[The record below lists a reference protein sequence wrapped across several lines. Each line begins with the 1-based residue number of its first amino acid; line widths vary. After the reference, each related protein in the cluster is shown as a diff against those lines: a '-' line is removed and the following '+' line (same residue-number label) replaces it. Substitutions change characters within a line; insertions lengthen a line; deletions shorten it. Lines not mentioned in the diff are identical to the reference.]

1 MPETV
6 RSEPLLPEVDRLI
19 ACLEATVEPLRTCRD
34 LSGKLRDEV
43 AQLVASIEAPRKAAR
58 NIKSLDSM
66 IGTIAKVCQF
76 LSVFPVVGGF
86 ASTINRILGTAIQPP
101 LAAVAKALGEADKRL
116 MKPVD
121 DELARLRPVFEALE
135 EALHELADVIDEL
148 LTTLR
153 VVNSVADVLWGLS
166 VISGNQKARAEV
178 ESMLKRYNDTARAVL
193 DAADDFG
200 RHLGGFHGAADLA
213 RKIAPPVTKFLSS
226 AADLV
231 FKPVNAALSHLSGL
245 KGICET
251 ARNWLKPFEWVL
263 AWAGWFI
270 EMTIGWLIDKILDAL
285 GLRKLVEALKNTLL
299 RLLGI
304 DKIKAFAADIAAK
317 FGDLKPDLFKNIVDP
332 RQKMVEVKD
341 RIYAETRG
349 FASAKVQEELR
360 ALTRMLLQD
369 DGGKARA

>member
-1 MPETV
+1 MPEST

-19 ACLEATVEPLRTCRD
+19 ARLEATVEPLRTCRD

-58 NIKSLDSM
+58 NIKSLDTM

-86 ASTINRILGTAIQPP
+86 ANTINKILGTIIQPP
-101 LAAVAKALGEADKRL
+101 LDAVARALGEADKHL

-135 EALHELADVIDEL
+135 EALHQLADVVDEL

-153 VVNSVADVLWGLS
+153 VVNAVADVLWGLS

-178 ESMLKRYNDTARAVL
+178 EKMLKGYNDTARAVL

-200 RHLGGFHGAADLA
+200 RHLGSFHGAADLA
-213 RKIAPPVTKFLSS
+213 RKVVPPVTGFLTS
-226 AADLV
+226 AADIV
-231 FKPVNAALSHLSGL
+231 FKPVNAVLNHLSGL

-263 AWAGWFI
+263 KCAAKII
-270 EMTIGWLIDKILDAL
+270 EWTIGWLIDKILDVL
-285 GLRKLVEALKNTLL
+285 GLRKLVNALKDALL

-304 DKIKAFAADIAAK
+304 DRIKAFAADIAAK
-317 FGDLKPDLFKNIVDP
+317 FGDLTPDVFANIADP
-332 RQKMVEVKD
+332 RQKMVEVKEK
-341 RIYAETRG
+341 IYAETRG

-360 ALTRMLLQD
+360 ALTRMLLED
-369 DGGKARA
+369 GGGKAIA